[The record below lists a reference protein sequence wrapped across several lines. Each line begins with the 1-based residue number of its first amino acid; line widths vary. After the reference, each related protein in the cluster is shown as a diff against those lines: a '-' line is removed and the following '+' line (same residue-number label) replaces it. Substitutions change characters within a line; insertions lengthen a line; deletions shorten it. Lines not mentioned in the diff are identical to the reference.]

1 MNRNTKRK
9 IQLRS
14 NNDLIE
20 TIKNDIGEENIEI
33 YRDYTINIANEESEE
48 NDDKNPKIELN

>member
-20 TIKNDIGEENIEI
+20 TINNDIGEENIEI